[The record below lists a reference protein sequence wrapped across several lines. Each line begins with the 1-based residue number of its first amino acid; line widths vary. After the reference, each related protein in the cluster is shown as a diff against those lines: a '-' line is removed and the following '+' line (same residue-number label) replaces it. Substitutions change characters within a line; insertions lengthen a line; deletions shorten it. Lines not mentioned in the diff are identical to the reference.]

1 MNLKKKRDEK
11 QKKGMKIIV
20 IQKTKGPVDGALLKI
35 IRGFLRILYF
45 YKNSQKINYEQP
57 IEVPQFKHL

>member
-1 MNLKKKRDEK
+1 
-11 QKKGMKIIV
+11 MKIIV
-20 IQKTKGPVDGALLKI
+20 TKKTKGPVYGALLKI
-35 IRGFLRILYF
+35 IRGFMRILYF